1 MPPAPSPPPP
11 SGLRPRSG
19 LRLVCFAAALVVAGG
34 AVAGLALSGAE
45 QASAVTPVEG
55 SPRASEAGQGPPGAR
70 VAPVESVGTPA
81 SGLIP
86 VSQGTA
92 QEAADEDAQR
102 AAPVGKGVWAV
113 VVGIDDYPGE
123 RYDLRAGIADARDV
137 DAALARRGVPESQR
151 TLLLG
156 DDADGA
162 SLRAALDWLVAHAGP
177 ESTAVVFY
185 SGHVREVTGDRDG
198 DGEAVDEALFL
209 ADGTEVI
216 DGELAA
222 TLDGLAAR
230 RTWLAIA
237 GCFGGGFDEAV
248 GPGGLLTAAAPEGE
262 LAYENDDLGRSYLVE
277 YVVRRPL
284 LEGDA
289 ASVQEAFA
297 RGSAQLRRDHPDRL
311 PVVLDRLGEPLR
323 LGPPFVP
330 SL

>member
-1 MPPAPSPPPP
+1 MPPAPSPP
-11 SGLRPRSG
+11 SLSG
-19 LRLVCFAAALVVAGG
+19 LRLGCVVVALALAGG
-34 AVAGLALSGAE
+34 AVAALALSGVE
-45 QASAVTPVEG
+45 QASAAESVER

-70 VAPVESVGTPA
+70 VAPVVSVGTPA
-81 SGLIP
+81 SAPIP
-86 VSQGTA
+86 ASQEAA
-92 QEAADEDAQR
+92 QEAAGEGARR
-102 AAPVGKGVWAV
+102 AEPAGKGVWAV
-113 VVGIDDYPGE
+113 IVGIDDYPGE
-123 RYDLRAGIADARDV
+123 RYDLGAGIADARDV
-137 DAALARRGVPESQR
+137 DAALAHHGVPESQR

-185 SGHVREVTGDRDG
+185 SGHVREVSGDPDG
-198 DGEAVDEALFL
+198 DGEAIDEVLFL
-209 ADGTEVI
+209 SDGTEVL

-222 TLDGLAAR
+222 TLDDLAAR

-237 GCFGGGFDEAV
+237 GCFGGGFDDAV
-248 GPGGLLTAAAPEGE
+248 GPGDLLTAAAPEGE

-323 LGPPFVP
+323 L
-330 SL
+330 